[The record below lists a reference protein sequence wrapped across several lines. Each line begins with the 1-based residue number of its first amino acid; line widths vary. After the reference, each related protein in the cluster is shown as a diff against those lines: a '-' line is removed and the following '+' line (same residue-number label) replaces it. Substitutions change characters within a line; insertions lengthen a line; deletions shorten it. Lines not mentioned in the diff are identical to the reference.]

1 MRRRAAALVAVLA
14 ATIAAAVAPTASA
27 VEVEPGVDWTTIV
40 RERGPVR
47 INVLAVDPARV
58 RGVLSNE
65 RIAGRE
71 RVSAMGRRVGA
82 IAGVNGTFFARSGD
96 PVGVLAIDGEL
107 LSEPLDGRS
116 ALILPAA
123 SPGAAPAGSPSAG
136 SAASPGAGSAAAS
149 RPLIARVRFRG
160 RVYVN
165 GRSREIDGVDRTR
178 GLIPACGGR
187 GGDVPTTRPNPVLTC
202 TDSSELVALSPLY
215 GMRPPAEGGVEA
227 IVRDGTVTSVRPPG
241 TGGVPK
247 DGLLLT
253 GTGDAAAFLR
263 NAALPRSRAEI
274 ALRLIAGDR
283 QFALAPGGATPAG
296 SAAVG
301 ARLGESAVGAR
312 LGGSAAVGARL
323 GESAAGATVPEA
335 APAVVVGAGPR
346 LLRAGRVAVAA
357 DAEGFAPPQAPSFFR
372 SFVASRNP
380 RTLAGV
386 RADGTLLLVTVDGR
400 APGWSVGMT
409 LREAARLMLSLGA
422 RNALNLDGGG
432 SSAMTVRG
440 ELVNRPSDRVGGRP
454 VERRVSNGL
463 FVMP

>member
-1 MRRRAAALVAVLA
+1 
-14 ATIAAAVAPTASA
+14 
-27 VEVEPGVDWTTIV
+27 VEWTTIV

-58 RGVLSNE
+58 HGVLSNE

-82 IAGVNGTFFARSGD
+82 VAGVNGTFFRPSGD
-96 PVGVLAIDGEL
+96 PVGALAIDGRL

-123 SPGAAPAGSPSAG
+123 S
-136 SAASPGAGSAAAS
+136 
-149 RPLIARVRFRG
+149 RPLIARVRFQG
-160 RVYVN
+160 RVFVN

-178 GLIPACGGR
+178 GLIPGCGGR
-187 GGDVPTTRPNPVLTC
+187 GGDLPTTRPNPVLIC
-202 TDSSELVALSPLY
+202 TDASELVLLSPRY

-227 IVRDGTVTSVRPPG
+227 VVRNGTVTSVRPPG
-241 TGGVPK
+241 SGGVPR

-253 GTGDAAAFLR
+253 GTGDAARFLR
-263 NAALPRSRAEI
+263 NAALPRSRVEI
-274 ALRLIAGDR
+274 ALRLAAGR
-283 QFALAPGGATPAG
+283 RLFALGPGAAAPGGAAPDGTTPEG
-296 SAAVG
+296 
-301 ARLGESAVGAR
+301 
-312 LGGSAAVGARL
+312 
-323 GESAAGATVPEA
+323 
-335 APAVVVGAGPR
+335 APAVVLGAGPR

-357 DAEGFAPPQAPSFFR
+357 RAEGFAPPQAPSFFD

-380 RTLAGV
+380 RTLVGV
-386 RADGTLLLVTVDGR
+386 RPDGTLLLVTVDGR

-409 LREAARLMLSLGA
+409 LGEAARLMRSLGA
-422 RNALNLDGGG
+422 WDALNLDGGG
-432 SSAMTVRG
+432 SSTMTVRG
-440 ELVNRPSDRVGGRP
+440 EVVNRPSDRVGGRR